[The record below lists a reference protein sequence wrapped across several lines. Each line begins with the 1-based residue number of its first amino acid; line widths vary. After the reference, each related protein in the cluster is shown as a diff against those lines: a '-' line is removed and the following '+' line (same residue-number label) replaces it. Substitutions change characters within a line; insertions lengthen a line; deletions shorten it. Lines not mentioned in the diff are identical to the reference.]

1 MAAGKPF
8 RREVAMERQTVGEL
22 MASVQ
27 REGWAKIGWIAIS
40 VVYFAC
46 IGISGI
52 FSWTLFER
60 LLPPGFKAF
69 APLILL
75 VNELSA
81 IALPILAKYGTAPGA
96 QRIWVRFVYFVD
108 LAVIA
113 LNSFLFVYTQLG
125 YELPR
130 WLELY
135 ALFSYG
141 FIAFMMLAYSV
152 TVSLDPANR
161 LQDVV
166 HQARAAAV
174 EALAQ
179 RLVAAAS
186 AVDVDRVIDL
196 AAQELARRVA
206 ESVVG
211 GIRLEAS
218 NGALVANGVE
228 ASTAVPKRKRGR
240 ENGGEEG

>member
-1 MAAGKPF
+1 
-8 RREVAMERQTVGEL
+8 MERQTVGEL

-27 REGWAKIGWIAIS
+27 REGWAKIGWMAIN

-81 IALPILAKYGTAPGA
+81 VALPLLAKYGTAPGA

-125 YELPR
+125 YELPQ

-186 AVDVDRVIDL
+186 SVDVDKVIDL

-218 NGALVANGVE
+218 NGALVANGANGLE
-228 ASTAVPKRKRGR
+228 ASTAVPKRRRGR
-240 ENGGEEG
+240 ENGGEEA

>member
-1 MAAGKPF
+1 
-8 RREVAMERQTVGEL
+8 
-22 MASVQ
+22 
-27 REGWAKIGWIAIS
+27 
-40 VVYFAC
+40 
-46 IGISGI
+46 
-52 FSWTLFER
+52 
-60 LLPPGFKAF
+60 
-69 APLILL
+69 
-75 VNELSA
+75 
-81 IALPILAKYGTAPGA
+81 
-96 QRIWVRFVYFVD
+96 
-108 LAVIA
+108 
-113 LNSFLFVYTQLG
+113 
-125 YELPR
+125 
-130 WLELY
+130 
-135 ALFSYG
+135 
-141 FIAFMMLAYSV
+141 MMLAYSV
-152 TVSLDPANR
+152 TVSLDPASR

-186 AVDVDRVIDL
+186 SVDVDRVIDL

-218 NGALVANGVE
+218 NGALANGVE